1 MLVFENGN
9 AAEHEKQQPMSKASV
24 LAVEGLNKSRRTKEA
39 HAIEHENAFCQHIN
53 KTSIVKSELATQ
65 PNMRSTRKTSAT
77 QHGSASFDSTSK
89 TSSLAAEGLKK

>member
-39 HAIEHENAFCQHIN
+39 HATEHENAFVPAHQQNEH
-53 KTSIVKSELATQ
+53 SEIGISNTTEHEKHKKKRT
-65 PNMRSTRKTSAT
+65 PRSTGVPVLIPRAKQAVSP
-77 QHGSASFDSTSK
+77 
-89 TSSLAAEGLKK
+89 